1 MEDNIKEIN
10 GKPIEHFYLE
20 KDGVTYTEKTPEM
33 KLKDGLITQEE
44 YNQIINE
51 TINKKREN
59 LYESRTDKQVLELT
73 RSFLNR
79 NINNLTEEEK
89 LLLDSINKEVEEIKT
104 QYPKQ
109 N

>member
-1 MEDNIKEIN
+1 MQEKIN

-20 KDGVTYTEKTPEM
+20 KDGITYTEKTPEM
-33 KLKDGLITQEE
+33 KLKDALITIEE
-44 YNQIINE
+44 YNNIQNQ
-51 TINKKREN
+51 KRET
-59 LYESRTDKQVLELT
+59 LYESKTDKQVLELT

-89 LLLDSINKEVEEIKT
+89 LILDSINKEVEEIKT
-104 QYPKQ
+104 QYSKQ